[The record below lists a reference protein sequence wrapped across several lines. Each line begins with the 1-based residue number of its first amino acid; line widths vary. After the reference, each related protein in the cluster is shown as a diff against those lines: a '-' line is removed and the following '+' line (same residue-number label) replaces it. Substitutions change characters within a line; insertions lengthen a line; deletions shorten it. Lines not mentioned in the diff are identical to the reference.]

1 METTVKEVYLMN
13 PETGS
18 VDTVEGWISDMEAT
32 APGYEGWGE
41 SREETIE
48 QINGLVEVRQTE
60 DGGWEEVPV
69 LECRFLGLVK

>member
-1 METTVKEVYLMN
+1 MENTTKEVYLMN

-41 SREETIE
+41 SREAAVE
-48 QINGLVEVRQTE
+48 QINALGEVRKDENGDWVEV
-60 DGGWEEVPV
+60 PI
-69 LECRFLGLVK
+69 LECQFLGLK